1 MDSSLLDILK
11 SASKD
16 DESFA
21 KLKKHFGELNGE
33 YERLK
38 RQLDLLEAAV
48 RDDYDSI
55 CITELELEKPGP
67 KIVYVNSGFEQMTGY
82 TREEAI
88 GQTPRMLQGPKTD
101 RAVLDR
107 LKERL
112 IEGQCFF
119 GHTVNYKKD
128 GTEFINQWDI
138 HPLTNDKGEI
148 THWVSYQRDISESNK
163 SEKIIFNANIEMDD
177 LREESRRTYVDLDEQ
192 GNILAANKAF
202 REMTGYE
209 VDELKA
215 IKIWDMIDESQR
227 EEAHELFENMA
238 SDKVPQNKHNWTFQT
253 KSDNKLLLETSMRWF
268 VNNDQDVYRLYME
281 NLTMRNRILDALHL
295 EDNSINDLISRKE
308 EFTLKFVRK
317 DDEIVVTHATD
328 SFREI
333 TGFEPEEIIGTM
345 GLDLIEDQDRDIV
358 TAHITKAFEGN
369 CSTYKCRYKRAN
381 GEIVNV
387 IQHYN
392 PAANNGENGVDAVK
406 VTGIL
411 ELEYEE

>member
-1 MDSSLLDILK
+1 MDSSQLELLK
-11 SASKD
+11 NASKD

-21 KLKKHFGELNGE
+21 KLKKLFGDLNSE
-33 YERLK
+33 YDRLK
-38 RQLDLLEAAV
+38 GQLELLEAAV

-55 CITELELEKPGP
+55 CITELDLEKPGP
-67 KIVYVNSGFEQMTGY
+67 RIVYVNSGFEHMTGY
-82 TREEAI
+82 SREEAI

-107 LKERL
+107 LKQKL
-112 IEGQCFF
+112 IDGQCFF

-138 HPLTNDKGEI
+138 HPLTNDEGEI

-163 SEKIIFNANIEMDD
+163 SEKIIFDANIEMDD
-177 LREESRRTYVDLDEQ
+177 LREESRRTYIDLDEQ

-209 VDELKA
+209 VDEMKA

-227 EEAHELFENMA
+227 AEAQELFENMA
-238 SDKVPQNKHNWTFQT
+238 SNKVPKNKHNWTFKT
-253 KSDNKLLLETSMRWF
+253 KNGRKLLLETSMRWF
-268 VNNDQDVYRLYME
+268 INNDQDVYRIYME

-295 EDNSINDLISRKE
+295 EDNGLEGLLTRKE
-308 EFTLKFVRK
+308 EFTLKFVRNN
-317 DDEIVVTHATD
+317 DEIVVTHATD

-333 TGFEPEEIIGTM
+333 TGFEPESIIGTM
-345 GLDLIEDQDRDIV
+345 GLDLIEDEDRDLV
-358 TAHITKAFEGN
+358 TAHISKAFDGN
-369 CSTYKCRYKRAN
+369 CSTYRCRYKKAD
-381 GEIVNV
+381 GEVINV
-387 IQHYN
+387 IQHFN
-392 PAANNGENGVDAVK
+392 PAGENGENGVDVVK

-411 ELEYEE
+411 ELEFED